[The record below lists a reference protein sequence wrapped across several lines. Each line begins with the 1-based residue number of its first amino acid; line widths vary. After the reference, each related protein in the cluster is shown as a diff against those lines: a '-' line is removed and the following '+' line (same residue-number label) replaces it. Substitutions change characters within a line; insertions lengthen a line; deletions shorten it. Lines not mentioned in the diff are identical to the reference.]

1 MKDHRKRISYSLILP
16 FVFAGLLAFA
26 LHKRFGS
33 SGGGAVIQESSGP
46 FVSGIYLQTDPR
58 WADDRIGGSG
68 EKMSAVGCTVCC
80 ICMALEHCGFEVDPG
95 HLNELLKANNGYTRR
110 GWVKWYTLSKL
121 TANKISI
128 ELPAKPSFDL
138 IDSTLRDGH
147 TVIAKIFIRQKIP
160 HWVLIV
166 EKDGDEYLIKDPLGN
181 GKTLEKLSKYKSD
194 IHSIRMLKNKSSGT
208 ETSTPVGLPRKSSEA
223 VQEDQL
229 AESDPFAG
237 AVTHDKP
244 TVVIQSRIDNG
255 PWTTSSAIYPLKGRQ
270 ITLKVRKLPD
280 GRIRWYQIIPDTSKV
295 YRNANFPW
303 EQNPYRWV
311 GLAMIDYNKNELVR
325 FRDHW
330 EIRPFN
336 NKDDGEFRD
345 GESSSSS
352 PSWNEAANSRFYHED
367 VGSFWFQAEVE
378 NQGTIYRS
386 HGIEDSDQKGLSLR
400 VFRVS
405 IRDGEGYL
413 GYLTSFFNVPGLF
426 GSVTYQSNNYIGVD
440 CADVLMAAYGKWK
453 QEPIKKNYN
462 VAMLVGQCLKVE
474 ECDLTEGSP
483 NKKLKWGQDIR
494 LGDFIAVR
502 YSGSR
507 QYQHI
512 GALFGDANKN
522 GFLDGGD
529 LVIHAG
535 PQPLR
540 YSYLKEGNF
549 DGHVVILRP

>member
-110 GWVKWYTLSKL
+110 DWVKWYTLSEL
-121 TANKISI
+121 TANKIGI
-128 ELPAKPSFDL
+128 DLPAKPSLDL
-138 IDSTLRDGH
+138 IDSALRDGH
-147 TVIAKIFIRQKIP
+147 TVIAKILIRQRIP

-166 EKDGDEYLIKDPLGN
+166 EKDGDEYLVKDPLGN

-194 IHSIRMLKNKSSGT
+194 IHSIRMLKNKISGT
-208 ETSTPVGLPRKSSEA
+208 KASTLVGVPRQNSEA
-223 VQEDQL
+223 VQENEL
-229 AESDPFAG
+229 AEDDPFAG

-255 PWTTSSAIYPLKGRQ
+255 PWATSSATYPLKGQQ

-295 YRNANFPW
+295 YKNANFPW
-303 EQNPYRWV
+303 EQNPYQWV
-311 GLAMIDYNKNELVR
+311 GLAMIDYNKNELIR

-352 PSWNEAANSRFYHED
+352 SSWNEAASSRFYHKD
-367 VGSFWFQAEVE
+367 VGSFWFQVEVE
-378 NQGTIYRS
+378 KQGTIYRS
-386 HGIEDSDQKGLSLR
+386 HGIVTELR
-400 VFRVS
+400 
-405 IRDGEGYL
+405 I
-413 GYLTSFFNVPGLF
+413 
-426 GSVTYQSNNYIGVD
+426 
-440 CADVLMAAYGKWK
+440 
-453 QEPIKKNYN
+453 PIKRGCRFACYESRY
-462 VAMLVGQCLKVE
+462 AMERV
-474 ECDLTEGSP
+474 TS
-483 NKKLKWGQDIR
+483 
-494 LGDFIAVR
+494 
-502 YSGSR
+502 
-507 QYQHI
+507 
-512 GALFGDANKN
+512 
-522 GFLDGGD
+522 
-529 LVIHAG
+529 VI
-535 PQPLR
+535 
-540 YSYLKEGNF
+540 
-549 DGHVVILRP
+549 